1 MSEKVARARYELY
14 NRWMEDPVNPELNEW
29 WTELNPQVQDSISEL
44 HRRGKTFEQ
53 DQIKA
58 VEVDDRKQ
66 SLVDEILSQDT
77 INPDLFKT
85 KIPRQLGVDAPDDM
99 GLVKYNQAGGRD
111 VVNDPK
117 ALNIMMMDDKMPY
130 DMNPEEMGKW
140 SADMQK
146 KGEYEKQGYRL
157 YNVSKNYVEEPP
169 KKEKS
174 VLDIVREPYVGQWQA
189 WVNTFSRANKMRQR
203 TSLMKDLFEQIG
215 HNPEESI
222 KRMAQLNAEIKGI
235 PTSEAYAMFNDPTV
249 SWDETLKK
257 IRN

>member
-44 HRRGKTFEQ
+44 HRRGRVFEQ

-169 KKEKS
+169 KKRS
-174 VLDIVREPYVGQWQA
+174 Q
-189 WVNTFSRANKMRQR
+189 S
-203 TSLMKDLFEQIG
+203 
-215 HNPEESI
+215 
-222 KRMAQLNAEIKGI
+222 
-235 PTSEAYAMFNDPTV
+235 
-249 SWDETLKK
+249 
-257 IRN
+257 